1 MNAVSAIKSE
11 LTLVNSL
18 VAKVVRDG
26 SVTDFEA
33 KFFTLELTDYPGFES
48 KTWTFTAVHTER
60 VSEDK
65 VVNKTITIIF
75 PHNAESGD
83 FPISDTNKGIYVDY
97 VDTSDSEPFIHV
109 AEKGAVIL
117 TLERRGDELN
127 TICGKLDVTVSSY
140 GEPSFLISGD
150 IYYSK

>member
-1 MNAVSAIKSE
+1 MNAVSAIKGE
-11 LTLVNSL
+11 LKQVNSFI
-18 VAKVVRDG
+18 AKIVRNG
-26 SVTDFEA
+26 SVTDFDA
-33 KFFTLELTDYPGFES
+33 KYFTLELTDYPGFEGR
-48 KTWTFTAVHTER
+48 TWTLRAVHTER

-65 VVNKTITIIF
+65 IVNKTITIIV
-75 PHNAESGD
+75 PYDAESGD
-83 FPISDTNKGIYVDY
+83 FPISGTTKEIYVDY

-117 TLERRGDELN
+117 ILERRGDEVS

-150 IYYSK
+150 LYYSI